1 MNDEKIG
8 VILGQIGT
16 PEQPT
21 ASAVRAYLRPFL
33 SDRRV
38 IDYPPWLWQPLLQG
52 IILRVRP
59 KKSAAL
65 YKEIWTEEGSPLM
78 VYSLRQQ
85 QGLQKR
91 LGARYQVELGLAYTR
106 LDPANGIKS
115 LEQAGISKI
124 VLLPLFPQYS
134 STTTASFYEAAMRAA
149 LGEGNGRAG
158 SGAAKRY
165 IPELRLAGAFYND
178 PAYREALR
186 HNLTEQIQR
195 LPHKPDQYVLSF
207 HGVPERYIKTGDPYE
222 KQCRESAEELAE
234 AMGWAP
240 DEWRIS
246 FQSRFGKEPWIGPS
260 TAEVLGELS
269 AQGVKRPFVCAPG
282 FVTDCLETLHELGIE
297 GREQFAEGGGDP
309 LDYSFASCLN
319 DDSAW
324 LDFLA
329 EYSKRHSAGW
339 LDRNEDMERNY
350 SYV

>member
-8 VILGQIGT
+8 IILGQIGT

-21 ASAVRAYLRPFL
+21 ASAVRAYLKPFL

-65 YKEIWTEEGSPLM
+65 YQEIWSDEGSPLM

-91 LGARYQVELGLAYTR
+91 LGDGYQVELGLAYTR
-106 LDPANGIKS
+106 LDPANAIKT
-115 LEQAGISKI
+115 LEEAGISKI

-134 STTTASFYEAAMRAA
+134 STTTASFYESAMRAA
-149 LGEGNGRAG
+149 LGEGNGKAG
-158 SGAAKRY
+158 SGASKRF
-165 IPELRLAGAFYND
+165 IPELRLAGAFYKD
-178 PAYREALR
+178 PAYLEALR
-186 HNLTEQIQR
+186 QNLNAQIQCLGER
-195 LPHKPDQYVLSF
+195 PDHYVLSF

-222 KQCRESAEELAE
+222 QQCRESAEDLAK

-240 DEWRIS
+240 GEWRIS

-260 TAEVLGELS
+260 TAEVLEELS

-309 LDYSFASCLN
+309 LQYQFAACLN
-319 DDSAW
+319 DDPTW

-329 EYSKRHSAGW
+329 DYSVRQSAGW
-339 LDRNEDMERNY
+339 LGATTLKPLLL
-350 SYV
+350 